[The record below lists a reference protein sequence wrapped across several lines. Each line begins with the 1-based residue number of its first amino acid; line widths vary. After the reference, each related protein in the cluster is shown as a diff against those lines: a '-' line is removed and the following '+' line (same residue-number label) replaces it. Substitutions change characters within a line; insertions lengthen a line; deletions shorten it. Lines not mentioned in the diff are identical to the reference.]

1 MDFTAADRLLHTP
14 PYPFLEL
21 GRLKREAIAK
31 GVDLIDFGIGDPDL
45 PTPEPIVKAMQEA
58 VADPTIYPSI
68 GRVNNYDETGSGLP
82 EFRQAATAWY
92 QRRFGVDL
100 DPDKEVLRLLGS
112 KEGIAHLPL
121 AVLNP
126 GDVALVPDPGYP
138 VYKIAVMFAGAE
150 SHLMPLTKENDFLP
164 DLEAIPTPVREKAKM
179 MFLCYPNNPIAA
191 VAEVDFFQRLVEF
204 ARRHNILIAMDLAY
218 SEVSFDGYR
227 CHSLLEVAGAKEV
240 AIEFHSF
247 SKTFNMTGWRLG
259 FAVGNAEVLKILE
272 KFKGYMDSGAF
283 FALQRA
289 GIVALNSPDSMVQQ
303 IMAVYQQRRDLL
315 VDGLNTL
322 GWQVAKPKATFYV
335 WAPIPAGHTSATFAE
350 TLLSKAGILVTPGSA
365 YGNHGEGYI
374 RFSLTVQGGRAE
386 DRIKEAL
393 QRIKAEITL

>member
-1 MDFTAADRLLHTP
+1 MDFKAADRLLNTP

-21 GRLKREAIAK
+21 ARLKREAIAK

-58 VADPTIYPSI
+58 TADPATHQ
-68 GRVNNYDETGSGLP
+68 YDETGNGMP
-82 EFRQAATAWY
+82 EFRQAAAAWY
-92 QRRFGVDL
+92 QRRFGVAL
-100 DPDKEVLRLLGS
+100 NPDNEVLRLLGS

-121 AVLNP
+121 ALLNP

-164 DLEAIPTPVREKAKM
+164 DLEAIPPTVRDKAKM

-191 VAEVDFFQRLVEF
+191 VAELDFFRRLVEF

-218 SEVSFDGYR
+218 SEVGFDGYC
-227 CHSLLEVAGAKEV
+227 CHSLLEVEGAKEV

-259 FAVGNAEVLKILE
+259 FAVGNPSVLKILE

-289 GIVALNSPDSMVQQ
+289 GIIALNSPDSLVQE
-303 IMAVYQQRRDLL
+303 IMAIYQQRRDLL
-315 VDGLNTL
+315 VDGLNAL
-322 GWQVAKPKATFYV
+322 DWQVEKPKATFYV
-335 WAPIPAGHTSATFAE
+335 WAPIPAGYTSASFAE
-350 TLLSKAGILVTPGSA
+350 TLLAQAGILVTPGSA
-365 YGNHGEGYI
+365 YGAHGEGYV

-386 DRIKEAL
+386 TRIKEAL
-393 QRIKAEITL
+393 QRIKTEIKL